1 MRTSERILIFALL
14 ALLSAACSD
23 KTSKIEDFDKNVYSP
38 EYASGFDIKGAE
50 GKQSTLITIT
60 NPWQGADSVTTQLFI
75 ARGGETPPE
84 SFSGQILEGEA
95 NRIVAMSSTHIAM
108 LDAIGSADK
117 IVGVSGI
124 DYISNPKILARRD
137 SIGDIGP
144 ETHADYELLLSLQ
157 PDIVL
162 LYGVNGASG
171 MEEKLRELGIPY
183 MYVGDY
189 LEQSPLG
196 KAEWLVALSEITGQR
211 DKGVKTF
218 AEIPRR
224 YNALKK
230 RAAEAVGAAPKVM
243 LNTPYNDTW
252 FMPSTDNYSV
262 RLIIDAGGDYIYNK
276 NTGNASA
283 PIDTE
288 EAYLLASQADV
299 WINPGMARSLADVR
313 SMAPKIA
320 DTPVFRSGNVF
331 NNNLRSTAAG
341 GNDYYESGIV
351 RPDLVLRDL
360 IKIFH
365 PELITEDFVYYQQLK

>member
-124 DYISNPKILARRD
+124 DYISNPKILASRD

>member
-124 DYISNPKILARRD
+124 DYISNQKILASRD

-230 RAAEAVGAAPKVM
+230 RAAEAVRAAPKVM

>member
-14 ALLSAACSD
+14 TLLSAACSD

-50 GKQSTLITIT
+50 GKQSTIITIT

-162 LYGVNGASG
+162 FYGVNGASG

>member
-50 GKQSTLITIT
+50 GKQSTIITIT

-313 SMAPKIA
+313 SMAPKIT
-320 DTPVFRSGNVF
+320 DTPVFRSGKVF

>member
-50 GKQSTLITIT
+50 GKQSTIITIT

-252 FMPSTDNYSV
+252 FMPSTVNYSV

-313 SMAPKIA
+313 SMAPKIT
-320 DTPVFRSGNVF
+320 DTPVFRSGKVF

>member
-14 ALLSAACSD
+14 TLLSAACSD

-50 GKQSTLITIT
+50 GKQSTIITIT

-171 MEEKLRELGIPY
+171 MEEKLSELGIPY

-211 DKGVKTF
+211 DKRVKTF

>member
-14 ALLSAACSD
+14 TLLSAACSD

-50 GKQSTLITIT
+50 GKQSTIITIT

-157 PDIVL
+157 LDIVL

-230 RAAEAVGAAPKVM
+230 RASEAVGAAPKVM

-276 NTGNASA
+276 NTGNTSA